1 LQVEGINRNIEMRQY
16 KSIAFLILASLGFS
30 SCEEVLDLLSDDAR
44 DAFVGDWNVKEDNTL
59 KSTDYYIVS
68 IEKSDSDSTAVFI
81 NNFYAISASA
91 SAKAIVSGNNIS
103 IPNQLMSGFT
113 IQGYGSIAI
122 NGKTIDWSYTVNHNN
137 GFVDQ
142 VTATYTKQ

>member
-1 LQVEGINRNIEMRQY
+1 MQIERIFRTIKMRQY
-16 KSIAFLILASLGFS
+16 KSIALIILASISFS
-30 SCEEVLDLLSDDAR
+30 SCEDVLDLLSDDPR
-44 DAFVGDWNVKEDNTL
+44 EAFVGDWNVKEENTL
-59 KSTDYYIVS
+59 KSTDYYTVS
-68 IEKSDSDSTAVFI
+68 VEKSDSDSTAVFI

-103 IPNQLMSGFT
+103 IPNQSMSGFT

-137 GFVDQ
+137 GFIDQ